1 MVQKVSPAKLSFW
14 VRWRVRGGF
23 ALGTLAL
30 AVVDLWFHLL
40 PQLLRR
46 NKQASR

>member
-1 MVQKVSPAKLSFW
+1 MVQKGSPVKLGLRA
-14 VRWRVRGGF
+14 RWRVRGGF

-40 PQLLRR
+40 PRLLRR

>member
-1 MVQKVSPAKLSFW
+1 MVQKGSPVKLGLRA
-14 VRWRVRGGF
+14 RWRVRGGL

-30 AVVDLWFHLL
+30 AVVDLWFYLL
-40 PQLLRR
+40 PRLLRR